1 MVKAF
6 CHGPQ
11 NRASLKKLKARI
23 DDFAT
28 LAGQS
33 LRLAPQRYALP
44 DSLRNLKHLQ
54 ERARG
59 LYAALRDGWQC
70 DCSHLHPANL
80 RLEVWQSQPKDS
92 HHDAFRFRFLFLFAT
107 GTEDGRSGHWKA
119 AEIISIDGDKKEQQ
133 PAGANISGN
142 PYNTESHCQRADK
155 LLQRTP
161 R

>member
-1 MVKAF
+1 MIKAF

-11 NRASLKKLKARI
+11 NRASLKKLKASI

-28 LAGQS
+28 LTGQS
-33 LRLAPQRYALP
+33 LRLTPQRHALP

-59 LYAALRDGWQC
+59 LYAALREGWQC

-92 HHDAFRFRFLFLFAT
+92 RHDSFRFRLLFVFAT
-107 GTEDGRSGHWKA
+107 NTEDGRSDHWKA
-119 AEIISIDGDKKEQQ
+119 AEIIPIDGGEKRQHL
-133 PAGANISGN
+133 AITNITGD
-142 PYNTESHCQRADK
+142 PYNTESHSQRADK
-155 LLQRTP
+155 LLQQTP